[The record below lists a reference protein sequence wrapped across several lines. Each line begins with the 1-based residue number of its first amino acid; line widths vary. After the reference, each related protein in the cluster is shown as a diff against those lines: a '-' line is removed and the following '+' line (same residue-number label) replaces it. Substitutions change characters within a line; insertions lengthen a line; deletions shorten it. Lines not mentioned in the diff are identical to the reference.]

1 MLLTV
6 CATIPPAAT
15 TANITGVKSHLRDL
29 KPHDNT
35 MTWYHDYPHFADEE
49 TEVEKDREFRTP
61 GHRVR
66 GWQSWVSE
74 PYASQTL
81 FLPPFFEEGSR
92 FHRHRCSLPSLPLH
106 LAHWEKSPCL
116 SRQYQPGENGGLLEL
131 GSVTRTGALWG
142 LCLIKMGKLGL
153 GPCGEGTQGRGHN

>member
-1 MLLTV
+1 MSSQKFPLVPEMLLTV
-6 CATIPPAAT
+6 CATIPPAPT
-15 TANITGVKSHLRDL
+15 TANITGVKSHLRDP

-74 PYASQTL
+74 PYTSQTL
-81 FLPPFFEEGSR
+81 FLPPFFEEGAGFTDTVVSS
-92 FHRHRCSLPSLPLH
+92 HPCRCTLLTG
-106 LAHWEKSPCL
+106 KSHH
-116 SRQYQPGENGGLLEL
+116 
-131 GSVTRTGALWG
+131 A
-142 LCLIKMGKLGL
+142 
-153 GPCGEGTQGRGHN
+153 